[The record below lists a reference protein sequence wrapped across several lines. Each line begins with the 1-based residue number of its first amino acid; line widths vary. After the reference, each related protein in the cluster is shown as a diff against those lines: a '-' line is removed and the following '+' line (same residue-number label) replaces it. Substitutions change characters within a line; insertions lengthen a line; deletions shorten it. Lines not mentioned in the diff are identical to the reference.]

1 MDGKIKKCKKDLL
14 SLHETLSNL
23 KQRNDN
29 LKGHLIVKK
38 TGELDKV
45 KKMQLEEKVIT
56 TNEEMWAK
64 KKELDRLNAELVN
77 GEIKLKEKDEEVLLN
92 NVRLK
97 YSSGDYRN

>member
-23 KQRNDN
+23 KQRNDS

-38 TGELDKV
+38 TGDLDKAN
-45 KKMQLEEKVIT
+45 KEQLEDKVIKV
-56 TNEEMWAK
+56 NEEMFAK

-77 GEIKLKEKDEEVLLN
+77 NDIKLREKDEEVNFCLILDE
-92 NVRLK
+92 
-97 YSSGDYRN
+97 SC